1 MALCLFSLPDSSVS
15 SQNLVFSYDGCQE
28 EGSCMFLKKGGYQER
43 GMKKERGMGGG
54 MEISSC
60 NMGVKCSSQLQS
72 QQVFCI
78 SWLLSFNF
86 PAYISFL
93 SPVFSPWTLQE
104 EIFQKT
110 QHIVLLHNDNPLTL
124 HNESAKSMQQISRK
138 RQKNHFEKYN
148 KIFCTN

>member
-28 EGSCMFLKKGGYQER
+28 EGRLHVS
-43 GMKKERGMGGG
+43 KERGVPRKGYEKIKGNGGG
-54 MEISSC
+54 GAEISFC

-110 QHIVLLHNDNPLTL
+110 QHIVPLHNDNPLTL

-138 RQKNHFEKYN
+138 RQKKSF
-148 KIFCTN
+148 